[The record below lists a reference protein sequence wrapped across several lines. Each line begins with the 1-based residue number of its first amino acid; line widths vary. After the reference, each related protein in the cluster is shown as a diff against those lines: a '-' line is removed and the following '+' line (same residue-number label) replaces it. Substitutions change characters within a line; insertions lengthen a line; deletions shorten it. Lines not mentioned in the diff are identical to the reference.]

1 MSSDGMVRIKRQMM
15 IYTVLQVVLTGLL
28 LFVAWE
34 FQEVYT
40 KKGALNIFFN
50 SIILTMCLQI
60 LVFYPIYRFATKE
73 AKGELAA
80 QQTTNPDE
88 MKALR
93 SKRIFGDY
101 LKAAVFIFYGT
112 FIVMAPAVTFALST
126 AFFSFVATTLTYLQ
140 CFNFAMKKLLAPPKK
155 R

>member
-1 MSSDGMVRIKRQMM
+1 MSIDGLVRIKRQMM

-28 LFVAWE
+28 LYVAWE

-50 SIILTMCLQI
+50 SIILTMILQI
-60 LVFYPIYRFATKE
+60 LVFYPIYRFASKE

-93 SKRIFGDY
+93 AKRIFGDY